1 MPTPPLEEARGVLKG
16 IQADKVRR
24 VRAHTSLYVSR
35 KVARMLQ
42 RIAME
47 TGRDKVHDVMLEAID
62 DVLRKYGKPSVCE
75 IDETHHWGGSEAQ
88 TQGGICVGEGRNNAP

>member
-24 VRAHTSLYVSR
+24 VRAQTSLYVSR

-62 DVLRKYGKPSVCE
+62 DVLRKYGKPS
-75 IDETHHWGGSEAQ
+75 IH
-88 TQGGICVGEGRNNAP
+88 